1 MRFFDTNILVYTQSD
16 KDPRKRKIACDLVA
30 QALESGADGCIST
43 QVIQEFCNT
52 MRRKTRRTT
61 AEINALIDYF
71 LDLWR
76 CDVTPELARR
86 ALAVQDK
93 YGISFYDALI
103 VATAESLGC
112 HEILTED
119 LNDGQ
124 TYCGMV
130 AVNPFK

>member
-1 MRFFDTNILVYTQSD
+1 
-16 KDPRKRKIACDLVA
+16 
-30 QALESGADGCIST
+30 
-43 QVIQEFCNT
+43 
-52 MRRKTRRTT
+52 MRRKYRNFGKRVNSELRDSDRCWKRFPLPVWNP
-61 AEINALIDYF
+61 AIGSIVSKMLDYF

-76 CDVTPELARR
+76 CNVTPELARR
-86 ALAVQDK
+86 ALDVQDK

>member
-16 KDPRKRKIACDLVA
+16 EDPRKKEIACDLVA
-30 QALESGADGCIST
+30 QALESAGDGYIST

-61 AEINALIDYF
+61 SEINALIDYF

-86 ALAVQDK
+86 ALVVQDK

-112 HEILTED
+112 REILTED